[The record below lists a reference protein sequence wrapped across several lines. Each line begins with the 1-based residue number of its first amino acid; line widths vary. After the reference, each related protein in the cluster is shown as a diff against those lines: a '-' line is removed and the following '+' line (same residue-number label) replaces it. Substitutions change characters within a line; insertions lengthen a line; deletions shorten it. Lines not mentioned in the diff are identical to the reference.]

1 MSELDDILL
10 KLSQDREKNPSN
22 KNRIE
27 LTDDLV
33 IKKVAFDMVKVFGD
47 QYNDLWKV
55 EKEGDSTFLV
65 RSSHP
70 KYESKTTGDW
80 SALSDY
86 NSSSVTLSYRGV
98 PICSFSSDEYGFS
111 RDDVFTFKTALLDM
125 AETDPLFVNKVVNS
139 QLEAKAS
146 AIKQVFPDLFKKN

>member
-10 KLSQDREKNPSN
+10 KLSQDREKNPTN

-27 LTDDLV
+27 LTEDV
-33 IKKVAFDMVKVFGD
+33 KIKKVAFDMVRVYGD
-47 QYNDLWKV
+47 AYNDLWKV
-55 EKEGDSTFLV
+55 EQDGDKKFLI

-70 KYESKTTGDW
+70 SYGIKEAGSW
-80 SALSDY
+80 SAQSNYSSDA
-86 NSSSVTLSYRGV
+86 VTLAYKGV

-111 RDDVFTFKTALLDM
+111 KDDVFTFKTALLDM
-125 AETDPLFVNKVVNS
+125 AENDPLFVNKVVDA

>member
-10 KLSQDREKNPSN
+10 KLSQDREQNPTR
-22 KNRIE
+22 KDRIE
-27 LTDDLV
+27 LTEDV
-33 IKKVAFDMVKVFGD
+33 KIKKVAFDMVKVFGD

-55 EKEGDSTFLV
+55 EKEGGATFLV

-70 KYESKTTGDW
+70 KYEVKEAGAW
-80 SALSDY
+80 SAQSNY
-86 NSSSVTLSYRGV
+86 SSNSVTLAYKGV

-111 RDDVFTFKTALLDM
+111 KNDVFTFKTALLDM
-125 AETDPLFVNKVVNS
+125 AENDPLFVNKVVDA

-146 AIKQVFPDLFKKN
+146 AIKQVFPGLFKKN

>member
-10 KLSQDREKNPSN
+10 KLSNNRIKNPSN
-22 KNRIE
+22 KDRIE
-27 LTDDLV
+27 LTEDV
-33 IKKVAFDMVKVFGD
+33 QIKKVAFDMVKVFGD

-55 EKEGDSTFLV
+55 EAEGDKTYLV

-70 KYESKTTGDW
+70 RFEVKEAGNW
-80 SALSDY
+80 SAQSNYASDA
-86 NSSSVTLSYRGV
+86 VTLAYKGV

-111 RDDVFTFKTALLDM
+111 KDDVFTFKTALLDM
-125 AETDPLFVNKVVNS
+125 AEGDPLFVNKVVDA

>member
-22 KNRIE
+22 KSRIE

-55 EKEGDSTFLV
+55 EKEGDVGAAWWLW
-65 RSSHP
+65 
-70 KYESKTTGDW
+70 D
-80 SALSDY
+80 
-86 NSSSVTLSYRGV
+86 
-98 PICSFSSDEYGFS
+98 
-111 RDDVFTFKTALLDM
+111 
-125 AETDPLFVNKVVNS
+125 
-139 QLEAKAS
+139 
-146 AIKQVFPDLFKKN
+146 KNEKLKF

>member
-22 KNRIE
+22 KNRIK

-70 KYESKTTGDW
+70 KYESKSAGDW

-86 NSSSVTLSYRGV
+86 NSSAVTLSYKGV

-111 RDDVFTFKTALLDM
+111 KDDVFTFKTALLDM
-125 AETDPLFVNKVVNS
+125 AENDPLFVNKVVDS